1 MEVDIPMKAWQ
12 QLAAMAPPL
21 AVGIFSESTYQA
33 RVHCFMSVLGRIYVR
48 WQPLD
53 QGFLE
58 AHTLLVQYQ
67 MAE

>member
-33 RVHCFMSVLGRIYVR
+33 RVHCFMSVHGRVNKR
-48 WQPLD
+48 
-53 QGFLE
+53 F
-58 AHTLLVQYQ
+58 
-67 MAE
+67 M